1 MDININV
8 TGLDSIAASIN
19 NLANAIGAQSLATGI
34 EAAAAV
40 AKVQSDSKKSTK
52 KSAAAAPAQEA
63 STDSQT
69 ESAPST
75 EQPATESP
83 SDPKSGAESADG
95 ATTTST
101 ASTEQADALSSAQ
114 NETASSSETSSETT
128 PMSLDELRSV
138 VAEAS
143 KRDITKTQ
151 ALVKEFGVAKIS
163 EVPEDKRAELAKLMA
178 GV

>member
-8 TGLDSIAASIN
+8 TGLDSIANSIN
-19 NLANAIGAQSLATGI
+19 NLANAIGAQNLATGI

-52 KSAAAAPAQEA
+52 KSAAAVPAQEA
-63 STDSQT
+63 STDPQT
-69 ESAPST
+69 DSAPSA
-75 EQPATESP
+75 EQPATESL
-83 SDPKSGAESADG
+83 SDPKTNGQEESAASAG
-95 ATTTST
+95 SASSEST
-101 ASTEQADALSSAQ
+101 KT
-114 NETASSSETSSETT
+114 ETAVQSKESSDAPA

>member
-19 NLANAIGAQSLATGI
+19 NLANAIGAQNLATGI

-40 AKVQSDSKKSTK
+40 AKVQSDSKKSSK
-52 KSAAAAPAQEA
+52 KAQPAADTATDQASSTVSQASDSASATQDQNPDPKTYGLEESAA
-63 STDSQT
+63 
-69 ESAPST
+69 
-75 EQPATESP
+75 
-83 SDPKSGAESADG
+83 SADG
-95 ATTTST
+95 ASSESTTTEKAAHS
-101 ASTEQADALSSAQ
+101 ADQPAPA
-114 NETASSSETSSETT
+114 

>member
-19 NLANAIGAQSLATGI
+19 NLANAIGAQNLATGI

-52 KSAAAAPAQEA
+52 KS
-63 STDSQT
+63 
-69 ESAPST
+69 
-75 EQPATESP
+75 QPAADTAMDQATSTVSQASDSASASQETA
-83 SDPKSGAESADG
+83 SDPKTNGLEESAASADAPSNG
-95 ATTTST
+95 STTTEKAAQSEDQT
-101 ASTEQADALSSAQ
+101 DAPA
-114 NETASSSETSSETT
+114 
-128 PMSLDELRSV
+128 PMSLDELRSI

-143 KRDITKTQ
+143 KRDIAKTQ
-151 ALVKEFGVAKIS
+151 ALVKGFGVAKIS
-163 EVPEDKRAELAKLMA
+163 EVPEDERAYLAKLMA

>member
-19 NLANAIGAQSLATGI
+19 NLANAIGAQNLATGI

-40 AKVQSDSKKSTK
+40 ARVQSDSKKSTK
-52 KSAAAAPAQEA
+52 KS
-63 STDSQT
+63 
-69 ESAPST
+69 
-75 EQPATESP
+75 QPA
-83 SDPKSGAESADG
+83 AD
-95 ATTTST
+95 T
-101 ASTEQADALSSAQ
+101 ATEQATSTVSQASDSASATQDQNPDPKTNGLEESAASADTPSNGSTTTEKAAQSEDQTDAPA
-114 NETASSSETSSETT
+114 

>member
-19 NLANAIGAQSLATGI
+19 NLANAIGAQNLATGI

-63 STDSQT
+63 STDPQT
-69 ESAPST
+69 DSALSP

-83 SDPKSGAESADG
+83 SDPKTNGLEESAASAESASNESS
-95 ATTTST
+95 TTGTD
-101 ASTEQADALSSAQ
+101 AQSTESSDAPA
-114 NETASSSETSSETT
+114 

-163 EVPEDKRAELAKLMA
+163 EVPEDKRADLAKLMA

>member
-83 SDPKSGAESADG
+83 SDPKTNGLEESAASADTPSNG
-95 ATTTST
+95 STTTEKAAQSEDQT
-101 ASTEQADALSSAQ
+101 DAPA
-114 NETASSSETSSETT
+114 

-143 KRDITKTQ
+143 KRDIAKTQ
-151 ALVKEFGVAKIS
+151 ALVKKFGVAKIS

>member
-19 NLANAIGAQSLATGI
+19 NLANAIGAQNLATGI

-52 KSAAAAPAQEA
+52 KS
-63 STDSQT
+63 
-69 ESAPST
+69 
-75 EQPATESP
+75 QPAADTATDQASSIASQASDSASATQDQNP
-83 SDPKSGAESADG
+83 DPKSGAESADG

-114 NETASSSETSSETT
+114 NETASSSETSSETA

>member
-52 KSAAAAPAQEA
+52 KS
-63 STDSQT
+63 
-69 ESAPST
+69 
-75 EQPATESP
+75 QPAADTATDQATSTVSQASDSASASQETA
-83 SDPKSGAESADG
+83 SDPKTNGQEESAASVDTPLNG
-95 ATTTST
+95 STTTEKAAQS
-101 ASTEQADALSSAQ
+101 EDLKDAPA
-114 NETASSSETSSETT
+114 

-143 KRDITKTQ
+143 KRDIAKTQ